1 MVLAMALAAPAVQGF
16 MDKHRGRPTLVRG
29 TSGMEL
35 LGFMATGEVE
45 GAMISEVGG
54 SKATLD
60 KQNSGLPSV
69 INAS

>member
-1 MVLAMALAAPAVQGF
+1 

-29 TSGMEL
+29 TSSRTNGMEL

-45 GAMISEVGG
+45 GATISEVGG
-54 SKATLD
+54 SKATSD

-69 INAS
+69 INASRMRR